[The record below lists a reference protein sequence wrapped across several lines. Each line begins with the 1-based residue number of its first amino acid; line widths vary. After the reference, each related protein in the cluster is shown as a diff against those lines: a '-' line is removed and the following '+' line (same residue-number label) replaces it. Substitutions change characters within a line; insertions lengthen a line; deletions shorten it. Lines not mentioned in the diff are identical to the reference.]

1 MASPQLD
8 AVRAYADEWSQQ
20 LFDEFRGIGVVQ
32 DLLATDRSGGVTRIL
47 QGMLALAFTQR
58 FVLATAIA
66 HQEPRWGEQGW
77 VDELLAAERSSLL
90 QIPGYGAVPLSRAQ
104 MARPRLNVQHAIGRL
119 LELEARATA
128 S

>member
-1 MASPQLD
+1 MTSPQVD

-20 LFDEFRGIGVVQ
+20 LFAEFRGIG
-32 DLLATDRSGGVTRIL
+32 TDRSGGVTRIF
-47 QGMLALAFTQR
+47 QGMLALGFTQT
-58 FVLATAIA
+58 FLLATALA
-66 HQEPRWGEQGW
+66 HQEPSWGEQDW
-77 VDELLAAERSSLL
+77 VDELMAAERSSLL

-104 MARPRLNVQHAIGRL
+104 MARPRLTVQHAIGRL